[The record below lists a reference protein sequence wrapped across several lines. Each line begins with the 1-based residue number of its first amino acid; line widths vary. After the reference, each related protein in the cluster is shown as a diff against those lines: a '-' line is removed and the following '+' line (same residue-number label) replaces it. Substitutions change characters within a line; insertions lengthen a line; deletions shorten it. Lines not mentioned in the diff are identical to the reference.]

1 MRVTQNMLTQQFL
14 YNLTND
20 SQNLQTLQNE
30 LSSGKT
36 LNSPSD
42 NPLAVSQD
50 MAVRTT
56 LSETS
61 GYQSSIS
68 AGLSWMNNSSSAL
81 QSMIS
86 SLQSIQ
92 GNVLQAVDSSN
103 QNTSAINGLAQ
114 TTKQLVNQVYGILDT
129 KQGNRYLFNGTQT
142 DSSPATYVEG
152 NPGSVFDTAQNAL
165 ITPGSA
171 TVGGGVTQVQPAATI
186 ATTIADPNH
195 LLPTGTALN
204 LVLNAS
210 NINSQ
215 GAIGAGT
222 LKVVTTGNPSQTLF
236 SGNLTGASSGSSVT
250 LKNSAGQSIT
260 LTLGNLFDASASSG
274 SGAYSQTD
282 RLTPLSGQ
290 GQNLNYQVAQSV
302 SMPVN
307 VTAAALFQTIP
318 QGGSSTLQST
328 LSTLVS
334 SLNSLSA
341 DLSSGNSTDAQL
353 QLASL
358 KTASSNLDANLTQ
371 VINANADLGARNQ
384 RLQALQSQMSQY
396 TQTLQNQK
404 SNLED
409 ANMAQ
414 VITQFSTDQNVY
426 QSALKMGAQV
436 LLPSLISFLP

>member
-61 GYQSSIS
+61 GYQNSIS

-92 GNVLQAVDSSN
+92 GNLLQAVDTSN
-103 QNTSAINGLAQ
+103 QNASAINGIAQ
-114 TTKQLVNQVYGILDT
+114 TTKQLVNQVYGVLDT
-129 KQGNRYLFNGTQT
+129 KQGNRYLFSGTQT
-142 DSSPATYVEG
+142 DSSAATYVQS
-152 NPGSVFDTAQNAL
+152 NPGSIYDAAQNAL
-165 ITPGSA
+165 MTPGTA
-171 TVGGGVTQVQPAATI
+171 TTSGGVSQVQPAGAIT
-186 ATTIADPNH
+186 TTISDPNH
-195 LLPTGTALN
+195 LLP
-204 LVLNAS
+204 
-210 NINSQ
+210 
-215 GAIGAGT
+215 AGT
-222 LKVVTTGNPSQTLF
+222 PLQLVMTATSINAQGVIGGGALKIVTAGSPSQTLF
-236 SGNLTGASSGSSVT
+236 SGNLAGASSGSSVT
-250 LKNSAGQSIT
+250 LTNTAGQSIS
-260 LTLGNLFDASASSG
+260 LTMGKVFDATASSG
-274 SGAYSQTD
+274 SGSYSQTD
-282 RLTPLSGQ
+282 SLTPVSGQ

-318 QGGSSTLQST
+318 QGGSATLQST

-334 SLNSLSA
+334 SLNTLST
-341 DLSSGNSTDAQL
+341 DLSTGNSKDAQV
-353 QLASL
+353 QLANL
-358 KTASSNLDANLTQ
+358 KTASSNLGANLTQ
-371 VINANADLGARNQ
+371 VVNANADLGARNQ
-384 RLQALQSQMSQY
+384 RLQALQNQMSQY
-396 TQTLQNQK
+396 TQTLKNQK

-414 VITQFSTDQNVY
+414 VITQISTDQNVY
-426 QSALKMGAQV
+426 QAALKMGSEV